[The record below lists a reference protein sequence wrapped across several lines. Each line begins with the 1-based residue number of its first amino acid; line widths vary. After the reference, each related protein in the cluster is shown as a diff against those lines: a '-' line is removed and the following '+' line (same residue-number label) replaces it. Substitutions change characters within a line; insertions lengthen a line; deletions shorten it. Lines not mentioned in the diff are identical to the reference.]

1 MSETVIVSFK
11 VPAQLVERLDELIEK
26 GFFRNRSEALRY
38 ALVMLVSN
46 HGGRSGWGR
55 RLRSRREKAITQTEG
70 SYNEAIK

>member
-46 HGGRSGWGR
+46 HGGRSEWSR
-55 RLRSRREKAITQTEG
+55 RFRTRREKTVVQTER
-70 SYNEAIK
+70 SYNEAI